1 MTAKR
6 MTKWERLISKW
17 LGQMYTMQEEEEGEE
32 EQEEEVEKHRL
43 MMMRVKGQDK
53 TEEWFQFFW
62 L

>member
-1 MTAKR
+1 MMK
-6 MTKWERLISKW
+6 
-17 LGQMYTMQEEEEGEE
+17 EEEGEE

-53 TEEWFQFFW
+53 TEEWFQFFR